1 MHSSIAHLVS
11 EPAVNSK
18 HILRRNAHRIS
29 LPVFGNAVDHCP
41 GSLVTMLTGLTPL
54 TTFVIGLN
62 ALSLDQAGMKGRH
75 KQMCTQQKTAVSHVQ
90 EQDEM
95 DELILAD
102 DEMLDLAPEDLPR
115 RVLSDFAVYNAEGF
129 CSSLELL
136 PMWSGVDSDVDL
148 YASGNV
154 LDDDGEW
161 AGGQT
166 LSAGT

>member
-1 MHSSIAHLVS
+1 
-11 EPAVNSK
+11 
-18 HILRRNAHRIS
+18 
-29 LPVFGNAVDHCP
+29 
-41 GSLVTMLTGLTPL
+41 
-54 TTFVIGLN
+54 
-62 ALSLDQAGMKGRH
+62 
-75 KQMCTQQKTAVSHVQ
+75 
-90 EQDEM
+90 M

-102 DEMLDLAPEDLPR
+102 DEMLDLAPEDLPH

-161 AGGQT
+161 VGGQT
-166 LSAGT
+166 LSAGAKAHSPDNKLLLSDLRVLACAHKV